1 MYNIT
6 LPSEAR
12 CPENTHWWGEDRLFL
27 IHWKTFPLK
36 LVGVCWQPLRG
47 LLAGTSQIQNLFSVS
62 DVTNSRVFEICRIL
76 VCNWH
81 KPHFLSSLNGF
92 SYFPLFLSTK
102 TCYVPSINA
111 SGKWRNKLGQKLHI
125 LVIYTFLTQDTLLKR
140 LLVGVLHWDWQ
151 VLIAGYLFKLWK
163 TSSPNHRN

>member
-1 MYNIT
+1 MHATEGDTCIPDILQMRKFF
-6 LPSEAR
+6 LPPKESFKE
-12 CPENTHWWGEDRLFL
+12 PPPWNGWN
-27 IHWKTFPLK
+27 
-36 LVGVCWQPLRG
+36 V
-47 LLAGTSQIQNLFSVS
+47 TSQIQNLFSVS

-140 LLVGVLHWDWQ
+140 LLVGVLHWDW
-151 VLIAGYLFKLWK
+151 LFKL
-163 TSSPNHRN
+163 